1 MSRQGRQINFWVDS
15 DLWERLNDRA
25 VDLGM
30 TRTAYFN
37 KLITKELDS
46 HFLSGQETVIDIE
59 GSLMRFREEIEEE
72 MNEKFEALRRE
83 LSRGDQLRQ
92 VTQSVHTDGKD
103 SSSEIPTLSKG
114 YLDNLP
120 SLTRTSVEPVL
131 TVFQRMSGALTRK
144 QIAEKLGTSENSIRR
159 PLDRLQ
165 SDGVVTRK
173 REGRS
178 FEYILNR

>member
-37 KLITKELDS
+37 KLITKELDT

-92 VTQSVHTDGKD
+92 VTQSVDIDVKDSFND
-103 SSSEIPTLSKG
+103 SSSKE

-120 SLTRTSVEPVL
+120 SLTRKSVEPVL
-131 TVFQRMSGALTRK
+131 AVFQSVSGALTRK
-144 QIAEKLGTSENSIRR
+144 QIAEKLGTTENSIRR

-165 SDGVVTRK
+165 SDGVITRK